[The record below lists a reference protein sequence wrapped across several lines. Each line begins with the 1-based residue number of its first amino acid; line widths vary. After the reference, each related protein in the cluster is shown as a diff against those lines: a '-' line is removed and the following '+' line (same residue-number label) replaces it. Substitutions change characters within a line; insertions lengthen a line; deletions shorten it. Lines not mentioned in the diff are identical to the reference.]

1 MPLKTRP
8 PRIGAYLVIFASPTT
23 FRITTFKKT
32 SSWSKTFKLGEPKQ
46 NSEELSTNWLIKS
59 LCKALID
66 QVPYAIS
73 YIHSP
78 SLLLTSW
85 YIRCIPLIPLD
96 PLDKHNF
103 SLVDWTRWSLTQLG
117 SIFMSTKHT
126 HKLCWQASSLQCKHG
141 RQNQV
146 LNYFGTETET
156 KLHII

>member
-1 MPLKTRP
+1 MPSK
-8 PRIGAYLVIFASPTT
+8 IGAYLVIFASPTS
-23 FRITTFKKT
+23 FRITAYKKLHYGKKHLNLGSLSRT
-32 SSWSKTFKLGEPKQ
+32 QRSFQPIGWSSPFAKP
-46 NSEELSTNWLIKS
+46 WLDGITQFS
-59 LCKALID
+59 
-66 QVPYAIS
+66 VYP
-73 YIHSP
+73 P
-78 SLLLTSW
+78 PPLLTSW

-96 PLDKHNF
+96 PLDKYNC

-146 LNYFGTETET
+146 LNHFGTHIET